1 MAKVSLEPV
10 DRWITSSKSGRTNGR
25 EFVDSRTDKSLPAN

>member
-10 DRWITSSKSGRTNGR
+10 DRWKTLSKSERTNGR
-25 EFVDSRTDKSLPAN
+25 EFVDQKTDKSLPAN